1 MPKTLNHRRAAART
15 HVFFALG
22 LCALLA
28 RAGGGAPLH
37 AASKTAQTPAA
48 GPAVSTVNINTADAR
63 TLAVALNGIGLS
75 RAEDIVRYREQFGPF
90 TTVDQLAEVKGVGV
104 ATVEKNRARITLD

>member
-1 MPKTLNHRRAAART
+1 MPISQNHRRAAACT
-15 HVFFALG
+15 HAVFALA
-22 LCALLA
+22 LCALLTL
-28 RAGGGAPLH
+28 AGGGSPLH
-37 AASKTAQTPAA
+37 AANKVAEAPAA
-48 GPAVSTVNINTADAR
+48 TATASTVNINTADAR

-90 TTVDQLAEVKGVGV
+90 TTVDQLTEVKGVGT